1 MDKEV
6 ALAVFLAAR
15 SRQSPLPPQQEEDCL
30 VALVEGLVVKHRQL
44 LVDFLVLQ
52 QRPLVLRVNRHQPVD
67 YLARNQ
73 LVVLIYLRKVRSLV
87 HRSHSRTHF
96 WQELLQ
102 NLLQLK
108 VVVA

>member
-1 MDKEV
+1 M
-6 ALAVFLAAR
+6 
-15 SRQSPLPPQQEEDCL
+15 
-30 VALVEGLVVKHRQL
+30 ALVEDLVVKHRQL
-44 LVDFLVLQ
+44 LADFLVLQ
-52 QRPLVLRVNRHQPVD
+52 QRPLVPRVNRHQLVD

-73 LVVLIYLRKVRSLV
+73 LVEVLIYLRKVRSLV

-102 NLLQLK
+102 NLLQLQ